1 MFMGLKLISEYLN
14 GLKLFEP
21 RVFCDDR
28 GFFMESFRHDQLSD
42 FGVKEEFIQDNHS
55 GSVKNTLRGM
65 HFQWDKPQGK
75 LIRVTVGQAMVV
87 EVDIRVDS
95 PTLGNYESIILSSEN
110 KRMLW
115 VPPGFAN
122 GFLTL
127 SDWCEMQYK
136 CTAYY
141 NHKGESG
148 ILWNDPAL
156 GIEWGIADPIISE
169 KDAKALTLNQ
179 WLEYEESK
187 NFKIVI

>member
-21 RVFCDDR
+21 QVFCDDR
-28 GFFMESFRHDQLSD
+28 GFFMESFRRDQLSV
-42 FGVKEEFIQDNHS
+42 FGIKEEFIQDNHS

-95 PTLGNYESIILSSEN
+95 PTLGNYESIILSAEN

-141 NHKGESG
+141 NHNGESG

-156 GIEWGIADPIISE
+156 GIEWGLADPIISE

-179 WLEYEESK
+179 WLEYKESK
-187 NFKIVI
+187 NFKILI